1 MMVRLYKMTFAILLI
16 HILRICDSLSDLERQ
31 SAQELRDNKK
41 ALMKSLGLQ
50 YVPRTVPIQSDL
62 LLRRYSAPKF
72 MMGLFKE
79 VSYDVN
85 RTDEHYEIERKF
97 LDENKV
103 NTVISFFKY
112 GKAIYI
118 CTIFLVRSFMLF
130 LYKNMLSRLKTWYF
144 MRIIS

>member
-1 MMVRLYKMTFAILLI
+1 MTFAILLM

-50 YVPRTVPIQSDL
+50 YVPRTANL

-103 NTVISFFKY
+103 DTVISFFKY
-112 GKAIYI
+112 GKAMYI